1 MLASTELFKGPKV
14 VLSSLDSV
22 RTFRVKLVAYRT
34 ILETHGQG
42 EAEFA
47 PNSHLYRELMQSKF
61 VQTDLIH
68 FNEQGVAKRWP
79 KSPDNMLSCLDLRQT
94 ALESSDIGVKPKTQI
109 TSVPADQLNTA
120 FTTTSSLDALAFPEV
135 FTK

>member
-1 MLASTELFKGPKV
+1 VIRELGRLFGGAEAEVMLALTELFKGPKV

-34 ILETHGQG
+34 ILETHGQR
-42 EAEFA
+42 ETEFA
-47 PNSHLYRELMQSKF
+47 PNSHLFKELIQSKF

-68 FNEQGVAKRWP
+68 FNEQRVAKRWP
-79 KSPDNMLSCLDLRQT
+79 KSPDGMLSWLDLCQT

-109 TSVPADQLNTA
+109 TSVPADN
-120 FTTTSSLDALAFPEV
+120 
-135 FTK
+135 